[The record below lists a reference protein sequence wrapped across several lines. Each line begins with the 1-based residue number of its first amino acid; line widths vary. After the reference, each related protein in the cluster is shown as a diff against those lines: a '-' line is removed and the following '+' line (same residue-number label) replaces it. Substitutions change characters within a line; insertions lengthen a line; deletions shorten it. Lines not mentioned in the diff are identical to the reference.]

1 MYFNMHY
8 RILHIHLHLRHL
20 SAMGSFSEDEL
31 QTGMEQCGLDW
42 SSEEVEIVDSMNEG
56 SVKFGEISPGV
67 SEASR
72 RESLTFSLEPQL
84 LRAAP
89 LQVVLS
95 GWCKHWKGLRVESGE
110 ELFEL
115 SQPVQ
120 SIDVFLSHDW
130 ETSRFTMD
138 ETSGDATGFQ
148 FPCCCRGLLTG
159 EHSCWCGTSFGGCC
173 AARKLVVRIPFP
185 CYWVYL
191 LVNRASGK
199 ESEVFVDIGWS
210 SWTSCAYIRRMTKW
224 RRLAFLALEPLCNN
238 RTNCDRLMVGSA
250 IFQSFATHL

>member
-1 MYFNMHY
+1 
-8 RILHIHLHLRHL
+8 
-20 SAMGSFSEDEL
+20 MGSFSEDEL

-110 ELFEL
+110 ELFKL

-130 ETSRFTMD
+130 ETSRWM
-138 ETSGDATGFQ
+138 
-148 FPCCCRGLLTG
+148 
-159 EHSCWCGTSFGGCC
+159 
-173 AARKLVVRIPFP
+173 K
-185 CYWVYL
+185 L
-191 LVNRASGK
+191 LVMLLVFNSPAAAAASLLASIASGVVPHENLWFLNHFHATK
-199 ESEVFVDIGWS
+199 GSISWS
-210 SWTSCAYIRRMTKW
+210 TVRNWQRIRGGILGHRM
-224 RRLAFLALEPLCNN
+224 
-238 RTNCDRLMVGSA
+238 V
-250 IFQSFATHL
+250 